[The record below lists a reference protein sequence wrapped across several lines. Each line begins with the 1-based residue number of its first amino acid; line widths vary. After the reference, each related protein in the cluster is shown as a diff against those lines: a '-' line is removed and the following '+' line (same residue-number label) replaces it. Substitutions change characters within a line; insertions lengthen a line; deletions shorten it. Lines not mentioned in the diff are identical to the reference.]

1 MSSAPKNLRLDIG
14 CGDRGTGDV
23 NCDLFVGKS
32 PHLTSGEISPRTI
45 PNFVRCDA
53 NYLPFRDKAFEES
66 FCSHLL
72 EHKGMNPVKVV
83 KEMIRVSRSNLII
96 IVPHRF
102 AHGKRLRFSHCKEHE
117 RYFNVTN
124 LHVFLRKLGLNPV
137 INVVRKCFPHEFFC
151 LVQVPHEIIANAK
164 IGEKGDQFA

>member
-1 MSSAPKNLRLDIG
+1 LDIG

-53 NYLPFRDKAFEES
+53 NNLPFRNKAFEES

-72 EHKGMNPVKVV
+72 EHKGINPVRVV
-83 KEMIRVSRSNLII
+83 KEMIRVTTSSII
-96 IVPHRF
+96 IVVPHRF
-102 AHGKRLRFSHCKEHE
+102 AHKRWLHLRQCKEHE

-124 LHVFLRKLGLNPV
+124 LHAFLRELGLNPIISV
-137 INVVRKCFPHEFFC
+137 ARKCFPHEFFC
-151 LVQVPHEIIANAK
+151 LVHVPHEITASSK
-164 IGEKGDQFA
+164 IGEKGDWFV